1 MEHGRAR
8 NRSSCIVFQ
17 CIMDR
22 VRLELGWISIEVPS
36 FVVGVDSMPAHVTS
50 SLQMILE
57 RVISYSN
64 SAISIRAV
72 SGLRVYLRVSPRI
85 LL

>member
-8 NRSSCIVFQ
+8 NRSSCIVFH

-36 FVVGVDSMPAHVTS
+36 FVVAVDSMPTHVTS

-64 SAISIRAV
+64 SAVLIRVV
-72 SGLRVYLRVSPRI
+72 SVLRVYLQVSPRI